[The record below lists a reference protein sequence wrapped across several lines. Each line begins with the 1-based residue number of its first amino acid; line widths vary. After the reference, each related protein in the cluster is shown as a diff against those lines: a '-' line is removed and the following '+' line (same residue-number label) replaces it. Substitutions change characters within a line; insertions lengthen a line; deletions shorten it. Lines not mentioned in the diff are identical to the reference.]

1 MQQKENPETKPGFKQ
16 ELGRIMTQ
24 ENKKRLA
31 IMCAGAVVMYFV
43 YPLVLMLFSQE
54 VQANAE
60 FLRLLILNQIFIGV
74 IGWQANYFG
83 KYGVYLPICFIVVFA
98 LSELVWYGVVTWQ
111 MEVDYIQTGYIL
123 YFLRK
128 FVLRKMAV
136 DEKKKNKPFPKSV
149 TGKK

>member
-1 MQQKENPETKPGFKQ
+1 MGQKANPETKPGFKQ
-16 ELGRIMTQ
+16 EMGKILTQ

-31 IMCAGAVVMYFV
+31 FMCAGAVVMYFLL
-43 YPLVLMLFSQE
+43 PLVLKMFPQE
-54 VQANAE
+54 IQANGE

-83 KYGVYLPICFIVVFA
+83 KYGIYVPMCFIIVFA
-98 LSELVWYGVVTWQ
+98 LSELVWYGVITWQ

-123 YFLRK
+123 FFLRK

-136 DEKKKNKPFPKSV
+136 DEKKKNKPFPKNV
-149 TGKK
+149 TGRK

>member
-16 ELGRIMTQ
+16 EMEKIMTQ

-31 IMCAGAVVMYFV
+31 FMCAGAAVMYFLL
-43 YPLVLMLFSQE
+43 PLVLKMFPQE
-54 VQANAE
+54 IQANGE

-149 TGKK
+149 TGRK